1 MSDSGIAG
9 DTPVAPEDLD
19 PLHIGQLRLE
29 CALARLEPDIRGLSG
44 FLNASKRTISV
55 CFPVQMDDGSVEV
68 FRGHRV
74 LHNQVLGAGKGG
86 IRYHPTLT
94 VDEVGFLAALMTW
107 KCALIDVPFG
117 GAKGGVACDVKSLS
131 RNELRHITRRF
142 ITELGDN
149 IGPHTDIPAPDLYT
163 DQQTM
168 AWIYDTY
175 DIMHPGRNNLP
186 VVTGKPVDIGGS
198 AGRAEATGRGM
209 LYAAERFM
217 SRKAVPGRDLVK
229 GARVVVQGFGNVGS
243 VAARLFQG
251 AGAVIVALSDSQG
264 GIVREEGIDLK
275 AAAAHKQGHGT
286 LVGTPDTLSV
296 SNEALLELECDILIP
311 AALSNAIHRGN
322 AYRIKAGL
330 VVEGANGPVTP
341 EADLVLAAA
350 GVPVLPDI
358 LANAGG
364 VTVSYFEWVQNNENE
379 QWEPA
384 EVNGKLKAK
393 MRHAVDTVVDRW
405 KVLAKPDAE
414 QEDNPPADLRTAA
427 MVVALERLGRVT
439 LERGFWP

>member
-217 SRKAVPGRDLVK
+217 SRKAVPGR
-229 GARVVVQGFGNVGS
+229 
-243 VAARLFQG
+243 
-251 AGAVIVALSDSQG
+251 
-264 GIVREEGIDLK
+264 
-275 AAAAHKQGHGT
+275 
-286 LVGTPDTLSV
+286 
-296 SNEALLELECDILIP
+296 
-311 AALSNAIHRGN
+311 
-322 AYRIKAGL
+322 
-330 VVEGANGPVTP
+330 
-341 EADLVLAAA
+341 
-350 GVPVLPDI
+350 
-358 LANAGG
+358 
-364 VTVSYFEWVQNNENE
+364 
-379 QWEPA
+379 
-384 EVNGKLKAK
+384 
-393 MRHAVDTVVDRW
+393 
-405 KVLAKPDAE
+405 
-414 QEDNPPADLRTAA
+414 
-427 MVVALERLGRVT
+427 
-439 LERGFWP
+439 